1 MRRLAA
7 IAIAAL
13 VTVTAVPAA
22 QSADSIV
29 VDRHGGDP
37 LIVPIASGLHYKS
50 TDKDGTSKFD
60 GKVLLSG
67 TYYYEAGDDPDSTS
81 LEIAL
86 DRATMKRL
94 PHYKDHGAP
103 DTVFLD
109 NAAGFAAAL
118 NLPKGTKKSRGKTQI
133 WADHFET
140 GIECDVANYSA
151 RFVSLAKPAQKVAAA
166 DLEEEGC

>member
-1 MRRLAA
+1 MRRAFTLAIVA
-7 IAIAAL
+7 LIAVA
-13 VTVTAVPAA
+13 AVPAA
-22 QSADSIV
+22 RSADSIV

-37 LIVPIASGLHYKS
+37 LIVPVASGLIYKS

-103 DTVFLD
+103 DTVFLS
-109 NAAGFAAAL
+109 NATGFAVAMKLA
-118 NLPKGTKKSRGKTQI
+118 KGTKTSRGKTQI
-133 WADHFET
+133 WADQFET
-140 GIECDVANYSA
+140 GIECDVANFSA
-151 RFVSLAKPAQKVAAA
+151 RFVSLAKPAQKFAAA